1 MMAVRVAIP
10 SILATVAVIGFVGHA
25 VAQLQDTPLDCVV
38 RPKATIELGSPEE
51 GVIAEISVDRGEI
64 VKKGQVVAR
73 LESKLQELAAEV
85 ARLRAESDVDIRS
98 QRARLEFREVETERA
113 EKLYEKSIVAT
124 KILDEAEI
132 EKRLAGLGLETA
144 RLEHKLAQVEFA
156 HAREKLERRSIKS
169 PVDGV
174 VVEVSMALGE
184 FAHEQSPIMTIA
196 VLDPLHVEAFVP
208 AGYYGSVGV
217 GTRAQLTMQQP
228 IGGLYEAKVTVV
240 DRVFDPASRTFGV
253 RLDLPNSDYKLPA
266 GLICKLWFDQDEA
279 EAQGLEVD
287 EDLDVF
293 SSDVQPPKRK
303 PLRALG
309 KSGG

>member
-1 MMAVRVAIP
+1 MMAARVAIP
-10 SILATVAVIGFVGHA
+10 GIVATVAVVGFIGHA

-64 VKKGQVVAR
+64 VKKGQVVVR
-73 LESKLQELAAEV
+73 LESKLQELTSEV

-98 QRARLEFREVETERA
+98 QRARLKFREVETKRA
-113 EKLYEKSIVAT
+113 EQLYEKSIVAT

-144 RLEHKLAQVEFA
+144 RLEHRLAQVEFA
-156 HAREKLERRSIKS
+156 HARERLERRSIKS

-208 AGYYGSVGV
+208 ASYYGSVGV
-217 GTRAQLTMQQP
+217 GTPAQLTMQQP

-266 GLICKLWFDQDEA
+266 GLICKLWFY
-279 EAQGLEVD
+279 
-287 EDLDVF
+287 
-293 SSDVQPPKRK
+293 
-303 PLRALG
+303 
-309 KSGG
+309 